1 MTSTPVT
8 LLSRRSGNASDRPFP
23 ATVQAGELAL
33 GFGAAEGGL
42 YFKDSLDAIRKVAGT
57 HYGITA
63 PNSTP
68 VGQTGNSVGET
79 WVDSSTSA
87 YYLLVWTGGAWQKIG
102 AAFADSALT
111 ATTAGTATFAT
122 TAGSCTG
129 QIATTFTG
137 ALPAVGVAG
146 SAAFETALGILYVS
160 DGTAWVAI

>member
-8 LLSRRSGNASDRPFP
+8 LLSRRSGNSSDRPFP

-42 YFKDSLDAIRKVAGT
+42 YFKDSLGAIRKVAGT
-57 HYGITA
+57 HYGTTA

-87 YYLLVWTGGAWQKIG
+87 YYLFVWTGGAWQKIG

-111 ATTAGTATFAT
+111 ATTATTAT
-122 TAGSCTG
+122 TADSCTG
-129 QIATTFTG
+129 KIATTFTG

-146 SAAFETALGILYVS
+146 SAAFDTALGIFYVS